1 MDDAMDIDQ
10 IQIVEVPDTPDRFPK
25 QGINVVKVENHRS
38 SYTILE
44 QPKFSDD
51 GTRDQP
57 MLIDSGSRGRP
68 MHTSK
73 RTNSPSNSRRPN
85 TFAVFPSASS
95 SSTKALFR
103 KGVAEKN
110 TKHPSHESSHNQHL
124 LSMRPPCTVKS
135 SSDSHSDGFPD
146 PTEGNLH
153 RPVIE
158 NASKSGNQGV
168 FQKRTGLTRN
178 GTSSHSLQNLSISS
192 SDAGEGASNVIGF
205 GSSITCKEG
214 VDCVGNDNKK
224 PGSGGFRFVDPFAS
238 PRVNRQKRL
247 VRNGCISPNNI
258 AKVKQVSGKEIDG
271 SVAVA
276 HNDGAVASS
285 APPISNDFRELVAE
299 DSDSHTKKVKGVIS
313 VPCSSKG
320 ISFQNKNLHS
330 RSPMSFSEKT
340 GSTDESGSGGCR
352 STHNRPREIINIT
365 SPEHVIPEHVRPLRE
380 PLYPRARPGRPNVP
394 CSADLLIERQKQ
406 GSNSSVRG
414 DCSTPVSDDPEVF
427 FLSSSTEAGNSNST
441 SSNIGNLQQ
450 IIEVDELSPQPRRN
464 AHDEDVKTRQL
475 EADLAIEL
483 QEQFYNEVTL
493 SREVDEHVIPEH
505 VFFRPLRKPL
515 YPRARPGRP
524 NVPRSADLL
533 IERQKQGS
541 NSSVRGECSTPVS
554 DDPEVVFL
562 SSSTEAGKS
571 NSTSSNIG
579 NLQQIIE
586 VDELSPQ
593 PRRNAHD
600 EDVKTRQLEADL
612 ARELQEQFYNEVPL
626 SREVDEQIALALRHL
641 EGSSHGCPPARLP
654 VPNARSTSNLH
665 RQFQSRPSPN
675 APRRAMTR
683 AATLGRMTRMR
694 NRFPGPPQSLLASRG
709 RTSMFPP
716 DMDIDMRMHIL
727 GALEDLSDMGV
738 GTSILQAD
746 RDFNEDDYEMLLAL
760 DENNHQHGGASTH
773 RINGLPQSTVQSD
786 NFEEACAI
794 CLDTPTI
801 GDTIRHLPCLHK
813 FHKDCIDPWLTRRPS
828 CPVCK
833 SSIT

>member
-330 RSPMSFSEKT
+330 RSPMSFSEKA

-352 STHNRPREIINIT
+352 STRNRPREIINIT
-365 SPEHVIPEHVRPLRE
+365 SPDHEPNLNRERDATRSQTPHHENRLERRGKGISFASGEEPSSTSSEHVRPLRE
-380 PLYPRARPGRPNVP
+380 PQYPRARLGRPNVP
-394 CSADLLIERQKQ
+394 RSADLLIKRQKQ

-414 DCSTPVSDDPEVF
+414 ECSTPVSDDPEVV

-441 SSNIGNLQQ
+441 STNIGNLQQ

-475 EADLAIEL
+475 EADEL
-483 QEQFYNEVTL
+483 
-493 SREVDEHVIPEH
+493 
-505 VFFRPLRKPL
+505 
-515 YPRARPGRP
+515 
-524 NVPRSADLL
+524 
-533 IERQKQGS
+533 
-541 NSSVRGECSTPVS
+541 
-554 DDPEVVFL
+554 
-562 SSSTEAGKS
+562 
-571 NSTSSNIG
+571 
-579 NLQQIIE
+579 
-586 VDELSPQ
+586 
-593 PRRNAHD
+593 
-600 EDVKTRQLEADL
+600 L

-626 SREVDEQIALALRHL
+626 SREVDEQIALALRHQ
-641 EGSSHGCPPARLP
+641 EGSSHGYPLARLP
-654 VPNARSTSNLH
+654 VPNVRSTSNLH

>member
-475 EADLAIEL
+475 EADLA
-483 QEQFYNEVTL
+483 
-493 SREVDEHVIPEH
+493 
-505 VFFRPLRKPL
+505 
-515 YPRARPGRP
+515 
-524 NVPRSADLL
+524 
-533 IERQKQGS
+533 
-541 NSSVRGECSTPVS
+541 
-554 DDPEVVFL
+554 
-562 SSSTEAGKS
+562 
-571 NSTSSNIG
+571 
-579 NLQQIIE
+579 
-586 VDELSPQ
+586 
-593 PRRNAHD
+593 
-600 EDVKTRQLEADL
+600 
-612 ARELQEQFYNEVPL
+612 RELQEQFYNEVPL
-626 SREVDEQIALALRHL
+626 SREVDEQIALALRHQ
-641 EGSSHGCPPARLP
+641 EGSSHGYPLARLP
-654 VPNARSTSNLH
+654 VPNVRSTSNLH

>member
-414 DCSTPVSDDPEVF
+414 ECSTPVSDDPEIV

-441 SSNIGNLQQ
+441 SSHIGNLQQ
-450 IIEVDELSPQPRRN
+450 IIEVDELSPQLRRN

-475 EADLAIEL
+475 EADLALEL
-483 QEQFYNEVTL
+483 QEQFYNEVL
-493 SREVDEHVIPEH
+493 LCEVDEHVIPEH
-505 VFFRPLRKPL
+505 VRRLREPL

-524 NVPRSADLL
+524 NVPSSSDLL

-562 SSSTEAGKS
+562 SSSTEAGNS
-571 NSTSSNIG
+571 NSTSSHIG

-612 ARELQEQFYNEVPL
+612 ARELQEQFYNEVLENRPGQMMFVG
-626 SREVDEQIALALRHL
+626 RAVNLAGL
-641 EGSSHGCPPARLP
+641 E
-654 VPNARSTSNLH
+654 N
-665 RQFQSRPSPN
+665 
-675 APRRAMTR
+675 
-683 AATLGRMTRMR
+683 
-694 NRFPGPPQSLLASRG
+694 
-709 RTSMFPP
+709 
-716 DMDIDMRMHIL
+716 
-727 GALEDLSDMGV
+727 
-738 GTSILQAD
+738 
-746 RDFNEDDYEMLLAL
+746 
-760 DENNHQHGGASTH
+760 
-773 RINGLPQSTVQSD
+773 
-786 NFEEACAI
+786 
-794 CLDTPTI
+794 
-801 GDTIRHLPCLHK
+801 
-813 FHKDCIDPWLTRRPS
+813 
-828 CPVCK
+828 
-833 SSIT
+833 